1 MEVRQITITKISDTE
16 RHVIERDKFQ
26 NVIYEYTEKTQ
37 KVLKFVY
44 PHDKTDELKT
54 VLTNNNIQ
62 YIAYDTDHS
71 YPAEFVV
78 LKDKRTWKE
87 IKSIINSVKAPVY
100 QYYTETIRRYQDGK
114 LTIVDCSVIY
124 I

>member
-16 RHVIERDKFQ
+16 RHVIERDKSQ
-26 NVIYEYTEKTQ
+26 NVTYEYTEKTQ

-44 PHDKTDELKT
+44 SHDKTDELKT
-54 VLTNNNIQ
+54 VLTNNDIQ
-62 YIAYDTDHS
+62 YIAYDAEHG

-78 LKDKRTWKE
+78 LKDKRTWSE
-87 IKSIINSVKAPVY
+87 IQSIINSVEAPVY
-100 QYYTETIRRYQDGK
+100 KYDTETIRRYQDGK